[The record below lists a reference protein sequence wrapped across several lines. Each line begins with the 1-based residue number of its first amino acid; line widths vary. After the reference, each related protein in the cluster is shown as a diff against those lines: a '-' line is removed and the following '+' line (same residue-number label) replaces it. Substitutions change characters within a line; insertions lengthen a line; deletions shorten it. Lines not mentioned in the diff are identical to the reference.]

1 MKNFLLTL
9 KLNSRGIRSMKTKR
23 WKGKKGRMR
32 EKEKKEGKDGRTKL
46 IYLYIFLLMYAPK

>member
-1 MKNFLLTL
+1 
-9 KLNSRGIRSMKTKR
+9 MKTKR
-23 WKGKKGRMR
+23 WKGKKGRKK